1 MIMIHSFMYFMILD
15 LSESLLEIRGRELD
29 VGWHRNVSGFFSEKN
44 SFSEISPSESF
55 RCITLP
61 SVFVDT
67 NERERESSSKLMI

>member
-1 MIMIHSFMYFMILD
+1 MILD

-44 SFSEISPSESF
+44 RIGFSEISPSESF

-67 NERERESSSKLMI
+67 NERERELI